1 MSGKTIMQT
10 IQEPLPKDSD
20 KVTFV
25 VGVNKEMS
33 VSIRHVTLTRGS
45 YVTEIKTKSK
55 TAPVQKNLLTRPR
68 VST

>member
-1 MSGKTIMQT
+1 MQT

-20 KVTFV
+20 KVTF